1 MKANWDARKAVRTN
15 LESMGLAFDANQVVR
30 VKTTKEDMVRR
41 AKGVREGEE
50 VEEEERED
58 SEVVRRLAE
67 EAKEAD
73 EAAKKKSK
81 YR

>member
-30 VKTTKEDMVRR
+30 VRTTKEDMVRR

-50 VEEEERED
+50 AVEEERED

-81 YR
+81 FR